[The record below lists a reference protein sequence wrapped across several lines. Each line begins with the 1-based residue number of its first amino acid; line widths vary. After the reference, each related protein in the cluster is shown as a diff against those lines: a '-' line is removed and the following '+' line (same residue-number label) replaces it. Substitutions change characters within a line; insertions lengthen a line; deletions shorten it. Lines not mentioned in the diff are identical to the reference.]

1 MATDINSLFDRVK
14 EAFAPVTDALKSL
27 PTMDMPE
34 SAREFVRK
42 TASTA
47 KERAAEAFADG
58 EQVTA
63 AIETAVAGGVSE
75 AAKIGRNIQQAIH
88 QDAEAFFD
96 GIGRLASARSL
107 SEAVQVQS
115 DLVRAHGEAM
125 ISRTKAATEYVGGLV
140 ANGAK
145 TVQDNF
151 AKASNEASGTP
162 V

>member
-1 MATDINSLFDRVK
+1 MTTDINSLFDRVK
-14 EAFAPVTDALKSL
+14 EAFAPMTDALKSL
-27 PTMDMPE
+27 PTMDVPE

-47 KERAAEAFADG
+47 KERTAEAFADG

-63 AIETAVAGGVSE
+63 AIETAIAGGVGE

-88 QDAEAFFD
+88 QDTEAFFD

-107 SEAVQVQS
+107 SEAAQVQA
-115 DLVRAHGEAM
+115 DLVRAHGETM
-125 ISRTKAATEYVGGLV
+125 ISRAKAATEYVGGLV
-140 ANGAK
+140 ADGAK

-151 AKASNEASGTP
+151 AKASGTS